1 MSKAI
6 ENTSLVTVNLI
17 NDATGV
23 EFVEGRG
30 ADTKA
35 AIEAAVAELGQIAGK
50 TYSWEDEYAGYTQS
64 EGDWLFRV
72 QEGDA
77 ADEYGRI
84 IVREVTNDEE
94 EAA

>member
-6 ENTSLVTVNLI
+6 ENTALVTVVLI

-30 ADTKA
+30 TDKKA
-35 AIEAAVAELGQIAGK
+35 AIDAAVSEIGQIGGT
-50 TYSWEDEYAGYTQS
+50 TYIWEEEYAGYIKS

-72 QEGDA
+72 QED
-77 ADEYGRI
+77 DEDRASGRI
-84 IVREVTNDEE
+84 IVQEVTSNEE